1 MIGHDYLYNIVMNI
15 NNGKNLTNYLRVVGG
30 DLLLISIEIR
40 FFNFWK
46 ITVGYLTKFTNASY
60 ENILLTLMISQ

>member
-1 MIGHDYLYNIVMNI
+1 MNI

-40 FFNFWK
+40 FLTSE
-46 ITVGYLTKFTNASY
+46 ITVEYLMKLTNAS
-60 ENILLTLMISQ
+60 